1 MGDPRGFLK
10 VRTRRELAE
19 RPVEERIKDWFD
31 VHAETGLQPW
41 TQTQAA
47 RCMDCGTPF
56 CMTGCPLGNLIPE
69 WNDLVRQGKWE
80 DAYNRLSM
88 TNNFPEVTGRI
99 CPALCEQACVLG
111 IHQPPTMIK
120 LDEQTIIDQA
130 WDLDYVKP
138 LPPQRLTDQTVAVVG
153 SGPAGLAAAQQL
165 TRAGHTVVVYEKDD
179 AIGGLMRYGIPNFKL
194 EKGLL
199 DRRVKQ
205 MEAEGTRFRTNVEIG
220 KDITWD
226 DLRDRYDAVVVA
238 IGSRVPRD
246 MKIPGR
252 ELDGIHFALDF
263 LPDATRRI
271 FGVKPVHDITAKD
284 KHVVVIGGGDTGS
297 DCLGTSIRQ
306 GAKDVTVLQIMP
318 KEPSSRPDNSPWP
331 TFARTY
337 QKTSSMEE
345 GGEYIYSTDS
355 VNFEGTE
362 EEKAKVTIDNSTT
375 AEGFVADERGHVTGL
390 KVVSVAPGE
399 NGPFTRQP
407 GTERV
412 LPADLVLIS
421 VGSQIIHS
429 DIGPRDVVGI
439 SAPQCQTLGRVFQ
452 ISHIGFLQNERI
464 TACPVLQERH
474 IVARSNLDIFIFF
487 IGAEQQYLNSLMN
500 VRRSPFPRFS
510 VVFFIRNCFGTLH
523 IQYITAE
530 RSQRYRFIFISPYID
545 RPLLPLFHIDH
556 IYTVFL
562 NNVICIGFFGN
573 TPFTVQRIRHILAAR
588 HFLHGII
595 SFAGTI
601 EYDRFRRNCR
611 TLHRAVGIHFDN
623 RIQSTCTTIR
633 TPVNQ
638 RRERRQREIGRS
650 EIISRSGIIAGKS
663 EPRPH
668 NRFICPIQKDLEIS
682 CIFIDI
688 GCRSNNFPMVC
699 IDTFGIVIPPDNRIG
714 KIIPGCRSR
723 INGTTR
729 CYIARHILG
738 MGITHDRIVD

>member
-1 MGDPRGFLK
+1 MKHGIIYIAFIQIHS
-10 VRTRRELAE
+10 RTFFSGSRIIDKHAVPNRRTAIGCIHGRTGRTLACRIGRISTDKSKALYAYRSQ
-19 RPVEERIKDWFD
+19 RPV
-31 VHAETGLQPW
+31 
-41 TQTQAA
+41 
-47 RCMDCGTPF
+47 
-56 CMTGCPLGNLIPE
+56 
-69 WNDLVRQGKWE
+69 
-80 DAYNRLSM
+80 
-88 TNNFPEVTGRI
+88 FPGRI
-99 CPALCEQACVLG
+99 
-111 IHQPPTMIK
+111 H
-120 LDEQTIIDQA
+120 
-130 WDLDYVKP
+130 
-138 LPPQRLTDQTVAVVG
+138 RL
-153 SGPAGLAAAQQL
+153 
-165 TRAGHTVVVYEKDD
+165 VYINE
-179 AIGGLMRYGIPNFKL
+179 
-194 EKGLL
+194 
-199 DRRVKQ
+199 V
-205 MEAEGTRFRTNVEIG
+205 FRIVSISS
-220 KDITWD
+220 DI
-226 DLRDRYDAVVVA
+226 
-238 IGSRVPRD
+238 SRVQY
-246 MKIPGR
+246 
-252 ELDGIHFALDF
+252 
-263 LPDATRRI
+263 RI
-271 FGVKPVHDITAKD
+271 T
-284 KHVVVIGGGDTGS
+284 
-297 DCLGTSIRQ
+297 
-306 GAKDVTVLQIMP
+306 
-318 KEPSSRPDNSPWP
+318 
-331 TFARTY
+331 
-337 QKTSSMEE
+337 
-345 GGEYIYSTDS
+345 
-355 VNFEGTE
+355 
-362 EEKAKVTIDNSTT
+362 
-375 AEGFVADERGHVTGL
+375 
-390 KVVSVAPGE
+390 
-399 NGPFTRQP
+399 
-407 GTERV
+407 
-412 LPADLVLIS
+412 
-421 VGSQIIHS
+421 QIIHS

-487 IGAEQQYLNSLMN
+487 IGTEQQYLNSLMN

-545 RPLLPLFHIDH
+545 RPLFPLFHIDH

-573 TPFTVQRIRHILAAR
+573 TPFTVQRIRHILASR

-601 EYDRFRRNCR
+601 EYDRFRCNCR

-623 RIQSTCTTIR
+623 RIQSTCTAIR

-668 NRFICPIQKDLEIS
+668 NRFISSIQKGLEIS

-688 GCRSNNFPMVC
+688 GCRSNNFPMIC

-714 KIIPGCRSR
+714 KIITGCRSR